1 MRRMLTLALAVSMF
15 LLGVSRGGALLPVYA
30 EPYPEETRK
39 LLEKSLSVVEL
50 NREIDRISGLKSQ
63 AQTDIEQ
70 NERRLA
76 EREIAIAVQREKAGR
91 VLRSYYMGY
100 KDFWLSALL
109 NANSLPKLIRVW
121 DTMDIIIQ
129 SDHRT
134 MNAYAEEYRQLKAG
148 YAKLKQDKDDLV
160 SVESELIAQRD
171 RIQALRGDLDRELA
185 SSGDEQMLRRL
196 MEELQA
202 YWRNVGLY
210 EVKQHFKALADAMTH
225 LPDYV
230 KDTPGI
236 VQTSGLKTKLTLSDQ
251 QLNEFLR
258 SQDSRFDDFAFR
270 FDDGL
275 LTMEGDN
282 GRLQVT
288 IQGRYTIEEEPENA
302 IRFHVDRLIFNGLAL
317 PDTTRNELE
326 REFDLGFYPQKL
338 IKYVKARSIEM
349 EDGLLTVELGI
360 GG

>member
-1 MRRMLTLALAVSMF
+1 MRRMLTLALALSMF
-15 LLGVSRGGALLPVYA
+15 LLSVSRGGALLPVNA

-50 NREIDRISGLKSQ
+50 NREIERISGLKSQ
-63 AQTDIEQ
+63 TQSDIEQ
-70 NERRLA
+70 SERQLA

-91 VLRSYYMGY
+91 VLRSYYVGY

-121 DTMDIIIQ
+121 DTMDLIMQ

-134 MNAYAEEYRQLKAG
+134 MKAYSEQYRELKVG
-148 YAKLKQDKDDLV
+148 YERLQKNKDDLV
-160 SVESELIAQRD
+160 SVESQLIAQRD
-171 RIQALRGDLDRELA
+171 RIQSLRGDLDRELA
-185 SSGDEQMLRRL
+185 SNGDEQLIRRL

-202 YWRNVGLY
+202 YWKNVGLY
-210 EVKQHFKALADAMTH
+210 EVKQHFKALASAMTQ

-236 VQTSGLKTKLTLSDQ
+236 LQTSGLKAKLTLSDQ

-270 FDDGL
+270 FDNGL

-288 IQGRYTIEEEPENA
+288 IQGRYTIEEEQENA
-302 IRFHVDRLIFNGLAL
+302 IRFHVDSLIFNGLAL
-317 PDTTRNELE
+317 PDTTRAELE

-338 IKYVKARSIEM
+338 VKYVKARSVEM

>member
-1 MRRMLTLALAVSMF
+1 MRRIMTLALAVSMF
-15 LLGVSRGGALLPVYA
+15 LLSVSRGGALLPVYA

-50 NREIDRISGLKSQ
+50 DREIERIAGLKNKT
-63 AQTDIEQ
+63 QTDIDLS
-70 NERRLA
+70 ERRLA

-121 DTMDIIIQ
+121 DAMDLIVQ

-134 MNAYAEEYRQLKAG
+134 MNAYAREYRDLKSG
-148 YAKLKQDKDDLV
+148 YDKLRRDKDDLAA
-160 SVESELIAQRD
+160 VETELIAQKE
-171 RIQALRGDLDRELA
+171 RIASLRGDLDRQLA
-185 SSGDEQMLRRL
+185 SSDDEQMLRHL

-210 EVKQHFKALADAMTH
+210 EVKQHFKALANAMTH

-230 KDTPGI
+230 KKTPGI
-236 VQTSGLKTKLTLSDQ
+236 ITSSGLKTKLTLSDQ

-258 SQDSRFDDFAFR
+258 SEDSRFEDFAFK
-270 FDDGL
+270 FDNGL

-282 GRLQVT
+282 GNLQVT
-288 IQGRYTIEEEPENA
+288 IQGRYTIEDEPENA
-302 IRFHVDRLIFNGLAL
+302 IRFHVDTLIFNGLVL
-317 PDTTRNELE
+317 PDTTRAELE

-338 IKYVKARSIEM
+338 VKYVKARSVEM
-349 EDGLLTVELGI
+349 EDGLLIVELGI